1 MAQPVVPESIV
12 VHLGPPGSAA
22 QNVTVPFAEYIKNVA
37 SSEIYPTWA
46 GERHP
51 REHPRADLLRAQ
63 PGLYGVLP
71 RAGL

>member
-37 SSEIYPTWA
+37 SSEIYPTWP
-46 GERHP
+46 EQRHP